1 MATPDASERRKPQ
14 WFDPHIS
21 LGNLLTM
28 IGMIGGLIGLYVKSN
43 ATDVRH
49 EQRLQYVEARLEK
62 VESAAAANQKDVL
75 DKLDAISIQVTDVR
89 LLIAAQSGT
98 VPLQSERSRPARG
111 NIADAGRP

>member
-1 MATPDASERRKPQ
+1 MAGQDAVGSRGPR

-49 EQRLQYVEARLEK
+49 EQRLQYVETRLEK

-75 DKLDAISIQVTDVR
+75 NKLDAISSQVTDVR

-111 NIADAGRP
+111 SVADASRP